1 MTTLDMQ
8 AKDFIREIIDE
19 DLKKDKYNGRVQTR
33 FPPEPNGYLHIG
45 HAKSICLN
53 FGIAK
58 EYQGLC
64 NLRFDDTNPI
74 KEEEEYVQSIKED
87 IKWLGFDWDNRL
99 FFASN
104 YFDQMYDYA
113 IQLVKKGL
121 AYVDDLQA
129 DEISNYRG
137 TLTQPGKNSPYRE
150 RSIKENLEL
159 LTRMKDGKFT
169 DGEKVL
175 RAKIDMTHPNLNM
188 RDPIMY
194 RILHTSHHRTKNMWC
209 IYPMYDWAHGLEDSI
224 EGITH
229 SICTLEFENHRPLYD
244 WFLEKL
250 GVYQSQQIEFARLNL
265 TYTVMSKRMLLELIN
280 TGIVNGW
287 DDPRLP
293 TLRGMRRRGYPPQA
307 IRNFCK
313 RIGVSKVNSMV
324 DIEILEH
331 CIRDELNKTA
341 PRFMG
346 VLNPLKVVITNYPT
360 GKVEELEAINN
371 PEDPSAGK
379 RKIPFSRILF
389 IEKEDFMETPPKKFY
404 RLAPGREVRLRY
416 AYYITCQKA
425 IKKNNEV
432 IELQC
437 TIDPE
442 TRGGY
447 APDGRKVKSTI
458 HWVSESQ
465 ALNAE
470 IRLYNNLF
478 TVPNPTGKNNVD
490 FKEFINPQSLEILK
504 KCKVEPMV
512 KNLKPFSRFQFER
525 KGYFCIDP
533 DTTKNNL
540 IINRTIGLKDTW
552 KKIK

>member
-1 MTTLDMQ
+1 
-8 AKDFIREIIDE
+8 
-19 DLKKDKYNGRVQTR
+19 
-33 FPPEPNGYLHIG
+33 
-45 HAKSICLN
+45 
-53 FGIAK
+53 
-58 EYQGLC
+58 
-64 NLRFDDTNPI
+64 
-74 KEEEEYVQSIKED
+74 
-87 IKWLGFDWDNRL
+87 
-99 FFASN
+99 
-104 YFDQMYDYA
+104 MYDYA
-113 IQLVKKGL
+113 LRLVEKGK

-137 TLTQPGKNSPYRE
+137 TLTQPGKNSPYRD
-150 RSIKENLEL
+150 RTVTENLDL
-159 LTRMKDGKFT
+159 LQRMKDGKFG

-175 RAKIDMTHPNLNM
+175 RAKIDNAHPNLNM

-194 RILHTSHHRTKNMWC
+194 RILHASHHRTKNKWC

-244 WFLEKL
+244 WFLEHL
-250 GVYQSQQIEFARLNL
+250 GIYQPQQIEFARLNL
-265 TYTVMSKRMLLELIN
+265 TYTVMSKRMLLEMIN
-280 TGIVNGW
+280 NGIVSGW

-313 RIGVSKVNSMV
+313 KIGISKVNSMV

-346 VLNPLKVVITNYPT
+346 VLNPLKVVITNYPR

-371 PEDPSAGK
+371 PEDPQAGI
-379 RKIPFSRILF
+379 RKIPFSQTLY
-389 IEKEDFMETPPKKFY
+389 IEKDDFMNNPPKKFY

-416 AYYITCQKA
+416 AFYITCNEA
-425 IKKNNEV
+425 IMKNNEV
-432 IELQC
+432 VELRC
-437 TIDPE
+437 TIDHE

-447 APDGRKVKSTI
+447 APDGRKVKATI
-458 HWVSESQ
+458 HWVSAPQ

-470 IRLYNNLF
+470 IRLYDHLF
-478 TVPNPTGKNNVD
+478 TVPNPTGQKNTD
-490 FKEFINPQSLEILK
+490 FKEFINHHSLKVLTD
-504 KCKVEPMV
+504 CKIEPMV
-512 KNLKPFSRFQFER
+512 QKLKPYSSFQFER

-533 DTTKNNL
+533 DTTKGNL
-540 IINRTIGLKDTW
+540 VINQTIGLRDTW
-552 KKIK
+552 AKIQKTKKN

>member
-1 MTTLDMQ
+1 MTTLDIQ

-53 FGIAK
+53 FGIAN
-58 EYQGLC
+58 EYQGSC

-552 KKIK
+552 EKIK

>member
-74 KEEEEYVQSIKED
+74 KEEEEYIQSIKED
-87 IKWLGFDWDNRL
+87 IKWLGFDWGNRL

-159 LTRMKDGKFT
+159 LTRMKDGEFT

-175 RAKIDMTHPNLNM
+175 RAKIDMTHPNINM

-458 HWVSESQ
+458 HWVSASQ

-512 KNLKPFSRFQFER
+512 KNLKSFFRFQFER

-540 IINRTIGLKDTW
+540 IINQTIGLKDTW